1 MHSVAER
8 SSGCI
13 AALFCCTDMGGNA
26 LGFVVGP
33 VATLTTSVAAAS
45 AARIIRCPSPAV
57 KF

>member
-26 LGFVVGP
+26 LGLVVGP
-33 VATLTTSVAAAS
+33 VAALTTSVAAAS
-45 AARIIRCPSPAV
+45 AARIIRCPLRQ
-57 KF
+57 

>member
-26 LGFVVGP
+26 LGLVVGP